1 MHTADRS
8 LISVKV
14 QARARKTGIE
24 RLGPAEFRVKVS
36 APPVKGA
43 ANREV
48 IEIIAR
54 HFDVPP
60 TSVKIVQGKTT
71 SRKRIAITQ
80 PSSS

>member
-1 MHTADRS
+1 MDTTDRS
-8 LISVKV
+8 FIRVKV

-48 IEIIAR
+48 IEMIAR

-60 TSVKIVQGKTT
+60 ASVKIVQGKTS
-71 SRKRIAITQ
+71 SRKRIAISHQ
-80 PSSS
+80 IP